1 MKVKREDGQR
11 SGKSGK
17 KKDPE
22 IKKTLTEGDGLLYP
36 CPRYNKP

>member
-1 MKVKREDGQR
+1 MKMNREDGQR

-22 IKKTLTEGDGLLYP
+22 IKKDPNRRRRFIIPLPTV
-36 CPRYNKP
+36 